1 MCHVNEN
8 IFSDLVKDIEGIRPR
23 TRMEWF
29 RSLTDEAQGAELRYL
44 NGCIVALRRE
54 DEAEKRVQAQRT
66 FGAPLAGNVFST
78 LRGS

>member
-1 MCHVNEN
+1 
-8 IFSDLVKDIEGIRPR
+8 
-23 TRMEWF
+23 MEWF